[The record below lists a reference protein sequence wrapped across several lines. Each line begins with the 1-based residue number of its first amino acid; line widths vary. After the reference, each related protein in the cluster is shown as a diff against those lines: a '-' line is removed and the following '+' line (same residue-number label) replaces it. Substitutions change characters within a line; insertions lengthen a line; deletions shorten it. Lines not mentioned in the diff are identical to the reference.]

1 MTDLTFN
8 VALAVA
14 GFITVFACFRGRQQ
28 LGAAMEEMRSNH
40 RELLGEIQ
48 GILAR
53 ISGDLDRLQRLI
65 PQDDASEARH
75 VAQGLVRAID
85 EIVLITRG
93 DWRQQAE
100 PDPKN

>member
-1 MTDLTFN
+1 MDYTFN
-8 VALAVA
+8 IALAVA
-14 GFITVFACFRGRQQ
+14 GFITVFSCFRSRQQ
-28 LGAAMEEMRSNH
+28 LQMAMEEMRSTH

-53 ISGDLDRLQRLI
+53 VSSDLDRLHRLI
-65 PQDDASEARH
+65 PEDNASEARD

-93 DWRQQAE
+93 DW
-100 PDPKN
+100 PT

>member
-1 MTDLTFN
+1 MDYTFN
-8 VALAVA
+8 IALTVA
-14 GFITVFACFRGRQQ
+14 GFITVFACFRSRQQ
-28 LGAAMEEMRSNH
+28 LQQAMTEMRTTH

-53 ISGDLDRLQRLI
+53 VSGDLDRLHRLI
-65 PQDDASEARH
+65 PEDTASEAKD

-93 DWRQQAE
+93 DWQQ
-100 PDPKN
+100 

>member
-1 MTDLTFN
+1 MADLTFN
-8 VALAVA
+8 LGLSVAA
-14 GFITVFACFRGRQQ
+14 FITVFSCFRGKQQ
-28 LGAAMEEMRSNH
+28 LRGAMEEMRSTH

-53 ISGDLDRLQRLI
+53 VSGDLDRLHRLI
-65 PQDDASEARH
+65 PEDSAAASEARD

-93 DWRQQAE
+93 DWQTSS
-100 PDPKN
+100 

>member
-1 MTDLTFN
+1 MDFTFN
-8 VALAVA
+8 IVLAVA
-14 GFITVFACFRGRQQ
+14 AFITVFSCHRSRQQ
-28 LGAAMEEMRSNH
+28 LQQAMEEMRSTH

-53 ISGDLDRLQRLI
+53 VSSDLDRLGRLI
-65 PQDDASEARH
+65 PEDNATEARD

-93 DWRQQAE
+93 DWQA
-100 PDPKN
+100 